1 MPNSK
6 QPSAECRLH
15 NQLART
21 LNGTKAS
28 KDETTQVLIHLL
40 AIQIASYDPLMRD
53 AVWECAVDTL
63 DDMVEDIAAEIDAHF
78 INNGI

>member
-1 MPNSK
+1 
-6 QPSAECRLH
+6 
-15 NQLART
+15 
-21 LNGTKAS
+21 
-28 KDETTQVLIHLL
+28 
-40 AIQIASYDPLMRD
+40 MRD